1 MKLNLSIK
9 LLSNKKHG
17 EKEKRKRKLIFKNK
31 ITSTTSWLVYMKVLN
46 RGIKDV
52 LLEQGQ

>member
-17 EKEKRKRKLIFKNK
+17 EKEKRKRKLILENK
-31 ITSTTSWLVYMKVLN
+31 ITSTTSWLGYMKVLN
-46 RGIKDV
+46 LGIKDV